1 MILIKYFY
9 FVDVSRAVIVSNNFS
24 ATAIL
29 FDPKLQEV
37 FNLNSK
43 LPSDDFVISKEDF
56 DPKSIYFKIDLYDEF
71 FPLRIH

>member
-1 MILIKYFY
+1 MILIEYFY

-43 LPSDDFVISKEDF
+43 
-56 DPKSIYFKIDLYDEF
+56 
-71 FPLRIH
+71 